1 MTNYNQTNIYR
12 KQMQELGL
20 NAKQYA
26 ELTGMPYE
34 VVKDILYNKEG
45 DYSMEI
51 KDLLRNT
58 MFNKHQEIENDFD
71 NTKFKAMELKNDVN
85 YLKWFDKE
93 YTLDLL
99 KEKLHLNSIIQFEN
113 NYCLKINNKR
123 ASHWTYQVLVSKRE
137 YQGHSIEKGKKLE
150 FIKQL
155 YDIIVNDNAD
165 AYYNPTTNKVINITP
180 IKSNGKINYKKWYK
194 NFDIKQWKKEN
205 NIDNYKLC
213 NILKLSY
220 FTISNLVTKKSYSQA
235 TLEKFY
241 NYVMGIE
248 APQNNQKDNKTSDTF
263 DVKQLDNEDIEVLS
277 LPNEMT
283 EAEKEILREQPQ
295 VITTYQEPEIEV
307 ITSNDDILRKILIN
321 RLTDEEKELIRL
333 FGGKIC

>member
-1 MTNYNQTNIYR
+1 MTNIYQ
-12 KQMQELGL
+12 KQMNKLNL

-51 KDLLRNT
+51 KNLLRKN
-58 MFNKHQEIENDFD
+58 MMNKHQEIENNFD
-71 NTKFKAMELKNDVN
+71 NAKFKAMELKKEVN
-85 YLKWFDKE
+85 YLKWYDKE

-99 KEKLHLNSIIQFEN
+99 KEKLQLNSIKQFEN
-113 NYCLKINNKR
+113 NYCLKINNKK
-123 ASHWTYQVLVSKRE
+123 ASSWTYNILVAKRE
-137 YQGHSIEKGKKLE
+137 YERHSIEKGKKLE

-165 AYYNPTTNKVINITP
+165 AYYNPITKKVINITP
-180 IKSNGKINYKKWYK
+180 IKQNGKINYKKWYK

-205 NIDNYKLC
+205 NIDNYKLVDV
-213 NILKLSY
+213 LGLSQC
-220 FTISNLVTKKSYSQA
+220 TVSGLVSKKQYSQA

-241 NYVMGIE
+241 NYVMSLDTKEETILSSDLTNDE
-248 APQNNQKDNKTSDTF
+248 LETLDTTNTLQDNSTSDK
-263 DVKQLDNEDIEVLS
+263 VDNSINQIEIDHD
-277 LPNEMT
+277 NN
-283 EAEKEILREQPQ
+283 AILRM
-295 VITTYQEPEIEV
+295 
-307 ITSNDDILRKILIN
+307 ILVN
-321 RLTDEEKELIRL
+321 RLTDEEKLLIEL